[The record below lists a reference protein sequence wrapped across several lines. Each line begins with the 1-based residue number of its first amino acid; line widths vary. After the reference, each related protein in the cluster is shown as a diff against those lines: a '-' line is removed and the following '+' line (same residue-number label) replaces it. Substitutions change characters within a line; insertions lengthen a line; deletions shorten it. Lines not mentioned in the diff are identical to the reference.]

1 MGMIDKEFIIE
12 APPGKIF
19 NFVIRLNNLTKLWP
33 SLMEIKNEK
42 LLSNG
47 GYCADWKYKM
57 AGIQL
62 KGKSEC
68 VEVIADKWFSVK
80 IDGSVDCLMTWTF
93 RSKDGIRTKVTF
105 TADYHISLPLINRL
119 ASNVIVKMNERESE
133 VVLDNLREILETC

>member
-1 MGMIDKEFIIE
+1 MVMINKGLMIE
-12 APPGKIF
+12 VPPGKIF
-19 NFVIRLNNLTKLWP
+19 NFVIRPSNLTKLWP

-68 VEVIADKWFSVK
+68 VDVISDKWFSV
-80 IDGSVDCLMTWTF
+80 IIVGSVDCKMTWTF
-93 RSKDGIRTKVTF
+93 RSKDGNTTKVTF
-105 TADYHISLPLINRL
+105 TADYHISLPLMNRL
-119 ASNVIVKMNERESE
+119 AENVIVKMNERESE
-133 VVLDNLREILETC
+133 VVLDNLREFLEMC

>member
-1 MGMIDKEFIIE
+1 MAMIDKELMIE
-12 APPGKIF
+12 ASPGKIF
-19 NFVIRLNNLTKLWP
+19 NFVIKPSNLTKLWP

-68 VEVIADKWFSVK
+68 VEVMADRWFSVK
-80 IDGSVDCLMTWTF
+80 IAGSVDCLITWTF

-119 ASNVIVKMNERESE
+119 ARNVIVKMNERKSD

>member
-1 MGMIDKEFIIE
+1 MVMIDKELVIE
-12 APPGKIF
+12 APPRKIF
-19 NFVIRLNNLTKLWP
+19 NFVIKPSNLMKLWP

-80 IDGSVDCLMTWTF
+80 IAGSVDCLITWTF
-93 RSKDGIRTKVTF
+93 RSKDCIETKVTF
-105 TADYHISLPLINRL
+105 TADYYISLPLMNRL
-119 ASNVIVKMNERESE
+119 AGNVIVKMNERESE
-133 VVLDNLREILETC
+133 IVLDNLREILETC

>member
-1 MGMIDKEFIIE
+1 M
-12 APPGKIF
+12 
-19 NFVIRLNNLTKLWP
+19 LWP

-47 GYCADWKYKM
+47 DIMLIWQYKM
-57 AGIQL
+57 AGIQM

-68 VEVIADKWFSVK
+68 VEVISDKWFSV
-80 IDGSVDCLMTWTF
+80 IIAGSVDCKMTWTF

-105 TADYHISLPLINRL
+105 TADYHITLPLMNRL
-119 ASNVIVKMNERESE
+119 AENVLIKMNERESD